1 MRPTNINVVYIL
13 TVICHLIRTAAFSLL
28 KKREEKKEE
37 PQRRRKRRKKERK
50 KESGR
55 GARAPERERERE
67 RRRERRRDGERREKR
82 EMEKTVLRSTSLGAA
97 AATSRSV
104 RNRNALGVN
113 TNTRGNRST
122 NNRLE
127 RLRVSAA
134 GGVDG
139 QVKWVGNRRKL
150 DLNKA
155 YYPLGE
161 DVDAQKKVWYVV
173 DAEGKTLGRLAT
185 MVSMYLRG
193 KHLPTYSPSMDTGGY
208 VVVINCDKVAVTGR
222 KETDKVYYYHRVH
235 RPGTMKTETFSE
247 LRDRIPE
254 RIVERAVKG
263 MLPKGR
269 LGNKL
274 FTHLKCYGGSEHPH
288 EAQKPV
294 DITSLID
301 KKPKDADLAAVR
313 QAVGLE

>member
-1 MRPTNINVVYIL
+1 MSSYPHR
-13 TVICHLIRTAAFSLL
+13 RFFAFEE
-28 KKREEKKEE
+28 KRREERRATKEE
-37 PQRRRKRRKKERK
+37 EKEEKRREKKERK

-55 GARAPERERERE
+55 GARAPERERER
-67 RRRERRRDGERREKR
+67 RRERETER

-97 AATSRSV
+97 AATSRCSV

-113 TNTRGNRST
+113 TNTRGLNRSTT

-134 GGVDG
+134 GGVEG

-193 KHLPTYSPSMDTGGY
+193 KHLPSYTPSMDTGGY

>member
-1 MRPTNINVVYIL
+1 
-13 TVICHLIRTAAFSLL
+13 
-28 KKREEKKEE
+28 
-37 PQRRRKRRKKERK
+37 
-50 KESGR
+50 
-55 GARAPERERERE
+55 
-67 RRRERRRDGERREKR
+67 
-82 EMEKTVLRSTSLGAA
+82 MEKTVLRNTSLGAA